1 MSDKEMLEDDIWEY
15 KSIRKTK
22 QSDKPAE
29 INAAKKEQTKA
40 VKPKRRGVRRAGS
53 VASAKNTKRSQ
64 VPNGNIAQPSPTRD
78 QNKRKQIPQAD
89 ATTPTK
95 KHTVNKKQSPRTPQ
109 PKHDGHCPSCQMPFS
124 ILLVQTPRWHA
135 SECLDTPGCNE
146 KECPDG
152 VMCTSTIPSHY
163 KRYSHFQLAQS
174 RALDDS
180 VSSRTYTPDWTY
192 SKHATSNISDSFHLK
207 IGVAEKLTNNL
218 LSAQN
223 GNSALQLINKNVNT
237 KSPKSTSPAN
247 SQDRVERSSLDA
259 WLFSPS
265 KNDKILRSLSQ
276 ESLSNNYTGSLDA
289 AKTSRLT
296 QQGVDLSDCE
306 ISYSP
311 LASDAELGDDDD
323 KDKIKKSI
331 KRLFP
336 SESSE
341 DNSDGTEKNLN
352 GQQQGKDN
360 IYHSK
365 RENVMITQK
374 THMKRDDEDAS
385 VLNYQFPPGNENTSS
400 QTFTCAANQPESH
413 FKAVSINEGLD
424 WLECNSPESVADCW
438 FSDDLDYKFTSSAQ
452 GKEETFSV
460 PSNEISNCMKSKE
473 RDFGT
478 NSQRCERQLPK
489 YKSSFSSLQTV
500 VGEEEGLTFT
510 QRTSTMPSKRQPSVP
525 AVNAVTSKGMKQM
538 DIGVFFGLKPKAKVE
553 KDDVKLSLKSQSEVG
568 PVGGKKPGKRKA
580 DGSVGDTESF
590 ADINKI
596 PAGAV
601 SGSQQRWRKK
611 FRQSSTG
618 EEGKGRK
625 QCPFYKKMPGTGFTV
640 DAFQYGEIEG
650 CSAYFLTH
658 FHSDHYGG
666 LTKKFRFPIYCS
678 KITGNLVQS
687 KLRVEKEFINT
698 LPMYTECVVNNITVV
713 LLDAN
718 HCPGAVLFLFCLP
731 NGTRIL
737 HTGDFRADHSME
749 KYSALIGQKI
759 HSLYLDTTY
768 CSPEYTFPPQQE
780 AIQFAVNSA
789 FEMVTL
795 YPRTLVVCGTYSVGK
810 EKVFLAIAH
819 ILGCKVSMSPDKCK
833 TMQCL
838 ESEEIRSLVT
848 TDWHSTALHVL
859 PMMQVNFKGL
869 LNHLNK
875 FSGKYDRVLAF
886 KPTGWTYSDRC
897 DSVADIKPQ
906 VRGKITM
913 YGIPYSEHSSYSEM
927 KRFVQWLKPQK
938 IIPTVNV
945 GNWETRT
952 TMEKYFADWI
962 SEAAQKPAGNKRL
975 LNVTTS
981 SPPVGHI

>member
-146 KECPDG
+146 K
-152 VMCTSTIPSHY
+152 
-163 KRYSHFQLAQS
+163 
-174 RALDDS
+174 
-180 VSSRTYTPDWTY
+180 
-192 SKHATSNISDSFHLK
+192 
-207 IGVAEKLTNNL
+207 
-218 LSAQN
+218 
-223 GNSALQLINKNVNT
+223 
-237 KSPKSTSPAN
+237 
-247 SQDRVERSSLDA
+247 
-259 WLFSPS
+259 
-265 KNDKILRSLSQ
+265 
-276 ESLSNNYTGSLDA
+276 
-289 AKTSRLT
+289 
-296 QQGVDLSDCE
+296 
-306 ISYSP
+306 
-311 LASDAELGDDDD
+311 
-323 KDKIKKSI
+323 
-331 KRLFP
+331 
-336 SESSE
+336 
-341 DNSDGTEKNLN
+341 
-352 GQQQGKDN
+352 
-360 IYHSK
+360 
-365 RENVMITQK
+365 
-374 THMKRDDEDAS
+374 
-385 VLNYQFPPGNENTSS
+385 GNENTSS

-906 VRGKITM
+906 AFHTANTAV
-913 YGIPYSEHSSYSEM
+913 
-927 KRFVQWLKPQK
+927 
-938 IIPTVNV
+938 
-945 GNWETRT
+945 TR
-952 TMEKYFADWI
+952 
-962 SEAAQKPAGNKRL
+962 R
-975 LNVTTS
+975 
-981 SPPVGHI
+981 